1 MQVPDFISYTQ
12 EVLNGFTIFIHLG
25 TVKFEMK
32 YLTKWK
38 YNSYTLLS
46 RPHFRYFPVLS
57 YHTPNYHYTVL
68 MQYHVGTLLT
78 VESTLK

>member
-25 TVKFEMK
+25 TVKLK
-32 YLTKWK
+32 WSNDRKWK
-38 YNSYTLLS
+38 SNSYTLLY

>member
-32 YLTKWK
+32 Y
-38 YNSYTLLS
+38 
-46 RPHFRYFPVLS
+46 
-57 YHTPNYHYTVL
+57 
-68 MQYHVGTLLT
+68 
-78 VESTLK
+78 